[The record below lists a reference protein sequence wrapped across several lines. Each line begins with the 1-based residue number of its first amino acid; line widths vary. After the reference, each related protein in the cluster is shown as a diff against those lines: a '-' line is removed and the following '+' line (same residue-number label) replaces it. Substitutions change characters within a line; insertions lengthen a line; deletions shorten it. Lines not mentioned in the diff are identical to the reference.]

1 MVFYISLFLLVIFL
15 LFGFMFPDGLLA
27 VTNLLFSAITSNLGW
42 LYLISVLGILI
53 FCLFLA
59 FSKFGKVRLGTDQ
72 DRPEYSNFSWFAML
86 FSAGMGIGLVFW
98 GVAEPV
104 FHYLQPPLGTE
115 AETTESATM
124 AFQYAFCIGV
134 FTPGRFTPLSDWLWP
149 T

>member
-59 FSKFGKVRLGTDQ
+59 FSL
-72 DRPEYSNFSWFAML
+72 
-86 FSAGMGIGLVFW
+86 GLVD
-98 GVAEPV
+98 V
-104 FHYLQPPLGTE
+104 LG
-115 AETTESATM
+115 
-124 AFQYAFCIGV
+124 AFCGYLYRPN
-134 FTPGRFTPLSDWLWP
+134 FKRAHG
-149 T
+149 